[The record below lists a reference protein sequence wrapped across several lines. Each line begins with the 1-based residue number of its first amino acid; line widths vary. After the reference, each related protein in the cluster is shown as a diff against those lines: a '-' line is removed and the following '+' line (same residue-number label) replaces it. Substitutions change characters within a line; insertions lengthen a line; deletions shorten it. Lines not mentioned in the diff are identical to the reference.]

1 MSNSFDQTPGE
12 PNRHRQDSHPHHHDD
27 HAGHEHHAH
36 GHSGHAH
43 HAHGGHGHHHGHVHD
58 VTKDSEHRVM
68 IALAITGIFM
78 AVEIIVGLTANS
90 LALVS
95 DGIHMLS
102 DAFSLG
108 LALAAFRLGRRPA
121 DSKRSY
127 GYQRMQVLA
136 AFSNGLVLVLLSLAI
151 GYEAIKRVIFPEDVA
166 ANSML
171 VVAIIGLCVNA
182 LSFWILE
189 GGDKHN
195 LNMRGAALHVMGD
208 LLGSVAAIAAAII
221 IMLTGFTAADPLLS
235 LLACV
240 LILRGAVRVL
250 KSASHLLLEG
260 TPENIDSAEVREAL
274 EQLEGV
280 TGVHDLHLWG
290 LTEREVMLS
299 AHLAVSSDTLRDE
312 VLQRASRELQQ
323 RFGIGHATLQV
334 EGEEHASDCDCHASG
349 VLHP

>member
-1 MSNSFDQTPGE
+1 MSNSFDQRPGDGE
-12 PNRHRQDSHPHHHDD
+12 HAHRHGGHDHHTHDHHGHS
-27 HAGHEHHAH
+27 HAGH
-36 GHSGHAH
+36 S
-43 HAHGGHGHHHGHVHD
+43 HHHGHVHD

-68 IALAITGIFM
+68 LALAITAIFM
-78 AVEIIVGLTANS
+78 AVEIIVGLMANS

-108 LALAAFRLGRRPA
+108 LALAAFRLGRRPPDA
-121 DSKRSY
+121 KRSY

-151 GYEAIKRVIFPEDVA
+151 AFEALKRVIYPEEVA
-166 ANSML
+166 AHSML

-260 TPENIDSAEVREAL
+260 TPENIDSEEVRGAL

-280 TGVHDLHLWG
+280 QGVHDLHLWG
-290 LTEREVMLS
+290 LTEKEVMLS
-299 AHLAVSSDTLRDE
+299 AHLTVTSEAVRDA
-312 VLQRASRELQQ
+312 VLHNATQALQQ

-334 EGEEHASDCDCHASG
+334 EGIDHASHCDCHGSG
-349 VLHP
+349 ALHP